1 MSESIEKDEK
11 WLLDAEV
18 KYGITER
25 NSRWHVE
32 LVFVDTKDPKRILV
46 RNINDFQSKR
56 IAEISAE
63 YMKQTAARDARGTQI
78 VNEDARDIN
87 NN

>member
-1 MSESIEKDEK
+1 MSGAFERDEE

-18 KYGITER
+18 KYRITER

-32 LVFVDTKDPKRILV
+32 LVFIDTKDPTHILV
-46 RNINDFQSKR
+46 RQVNNYRSKR
-56 IAEISAE
+56 LAEISA
-63 YMKQTAARDARGTQI
+63 KQMMLTAARDIRGTQK
-78 VNEDARDIN
+78 VKKNARDSN